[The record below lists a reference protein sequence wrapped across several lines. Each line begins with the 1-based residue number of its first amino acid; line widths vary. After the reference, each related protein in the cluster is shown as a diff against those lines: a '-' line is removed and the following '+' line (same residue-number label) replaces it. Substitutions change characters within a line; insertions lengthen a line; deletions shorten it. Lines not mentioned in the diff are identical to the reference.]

1 MRIMTSMPALFA
13 IYSRRQLYLR
23 FFAFLE
29 SFGQK
34 FGWLFIRVFLFVR
47 RGFHS
52 LLLDLLLLLLL
63 LRRIGSRI
71 EGLVNGCRRR
81 GGRE

>member
-1 MRIMTSMPALFA
+1 MPAMFA

-34 FGWLFIRVFLFVR
+34 FGWAFVVAV
-47 RGFHS
+47 GVSSSSSSSS
-52 LLLDLLLLLLL
+52 LA
-63 LRRIGSRI
+63 
-71 EGLVNGCRRR
+71 NPK
-81 GGRE
+81 